1 MLNLFFGLQTKDT
14 RFEIYRPWDSAVA
27 CDHPN
32 FISGSYQSCGSKFRV
47 WNGNYIEVQPGD
59 GVYKAYD
66 VHQFPRIQWHAAKSE
81 LDSLIVYDVGNLYVH
96 GIYVNIVRGEISSG
110 QVRSYRFKKPTQKL
124 INNDSFTDQFIYL
137 RIFEHYEM
145 IK

>member
-1 MLNLFFGLQTKDT
+1 MVKATLGHNHKLRKILSNALVLNLIFGLQTKDT

-27 CDHPN
+27 CDQPN

-96 GIYVNIVRGEISSG
+96 GIYVNIVHGEISSG
-110 QVRSYRFKKPTQKL
+110 QVRVTGSKNHPK
-124 INNDSFTDQFIYL
+124 S
-137 RIFEHYEM
+137 
-145 IK
+145 